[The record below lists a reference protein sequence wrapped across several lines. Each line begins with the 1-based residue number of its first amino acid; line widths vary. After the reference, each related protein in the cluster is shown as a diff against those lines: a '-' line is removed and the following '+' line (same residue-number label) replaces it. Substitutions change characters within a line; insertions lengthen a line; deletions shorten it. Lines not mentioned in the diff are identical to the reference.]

1 MQEVWLQQGEPG
13 QPGASGE
20 DSWDRPPSGHSQCAD
35 AIIAKE
41 VTKSHPS
48 KEAPHIFFLRGEDK
62 GEEMENTLYFW

>member
-48 KEAPHIFFLRGEDK
+48 KEAPHIFF
-62 GEEMENTLYFW
+62 